1 MSVIVYFVFMFY
13 FFLNSVNILRYVL
26 CRISVVVVKIRDFKL
41 IFIVK
46 MKRILYLCLN
56 FLYRLFM
63 LLINIIF

>member
-26 CRISVVVVKIRDFKL
+26 CRISVVVVKIRDFKF
-41 IFIVK
+41 IYIVK